1 MVNRVVGYQKVVI
14 RFVGWRI
21 MANRGGST
29 QKVANWFGSAQK
41 LVNRGWGADFVLS
54 GYYSFFF
61 DWWLFGHRATALV
74 GVALINVS
82 QFFFSADHGNR
93 VRSAVIRH
101 IHLYRNVHEFP
112 KSTTCRPLSYNSTY
126 RLVWS

>member
-54 GYYSFFF
+54 GYYSKIKCV
-61 DWWLFGHRATALV
+61 LQPVLA
-74 GVALINVS
+74 
-82 QFFFSADHGNR
+82 
-93 VRSAVIRH
+93 
-101 IHLYRNVHEFP
+101 Y
-112 KSTTCRPLSYNSTY
+112 YTY
-126 RLVWS
+126 